1 MRGVNHVYEQ
11 ALTLM
16 RDGLSDEEIIRLT
29 HLNRNVIAALRHD
42 LLHPRDP
49 QF

>member
-1 MRGVNHVYEQ
+1 MSGANHRYEQ

-16 RDGLSDEEIIRLT
+16 REGLDDEEIIQIT

-42 LLHPRDP
+42 LLHPRNP

>member
-1 MRGVNHVYEQ
+1 MRGVNHVYEW

-16 RDGLSDEEIIRLT
+16 REGLDDEEIIQITR
-29 HLNRNVIAALRHD
+29 LNRNVIAALRHD
-42 LLHPRDP
+42 LLYPRDP